1 MSRRVSEIAI
11 RFKPAPFAP
20 FEDTNVTAPPPNWL
34 LLQIQPDE
42 GIALQFEVKRP
53 GPVVDL
59 AAVRMAFKYA
69 DWFPKEPNIG
79 YETLIY
85 DVMTGDQTLFNRADM
100 VEETWRVVGKVLD
113 KWSTEK
119 PEGFPNYASGSDGP
133 AEADAL
139 LERAGRTW
147 RPVTDNGNSS

>member
-1 MSRRVSEIAI
+1 M
-11 RFKPAPFAP
+11 
-20 FEDTNVTAPPPNWL
+20 
-34 LLQIQPDE
+34 QIQPDE

-85 DVMTGDQTLFNRADM
+85 DVMTG
-100 VEETWRVVGKVLD
+100 
-113 KWSTEK
+113 
-119 PEGFPNYASGSDGP
+119 
-133 AEADAL
+133 
-139 LERAGRTW
+139 
-147 RPVTDNGNSS
+147 